1 MWSMT
6 RTKKEIKLDPV
17 LVERWRTS
25 MDARAVR
32 VRKDIIKGVFWCRNS
47 GFNTDIDYLESD
59 TVLLDSIKRCGYK
72 FDFAGDFT

>member
-1 MWSMT
+1 
-6 RTKKEIKLDPV
+6 
-17 LVERWRTS
+17 

-72 FDFAGDFT
+72 FDVAGDFT

>member
-6 RTKKEIKLDPV
+6 RTKKEIKLDRV
-17 LVERWRTS
+17 LVEWWRTS

-32 VRKDIIKGVFWCRNS
+32 VRKDIIKGIFWCRNS

-72 FDFAGDFT
+72 FDVAGDFT

>member
-1 MWSMT
+1 MSSKIN
-6 RTKKEIKLDPV
+6 RKKGVQLNKV
-17 LVERWRTS
+17 LVDRWRTS

-32 VRKDIIKGVFWCRNS
+32 VRKDIIKGVFWCRNY
-47 GFNTDIDYLESD
+47 GFNTDVDYLESD